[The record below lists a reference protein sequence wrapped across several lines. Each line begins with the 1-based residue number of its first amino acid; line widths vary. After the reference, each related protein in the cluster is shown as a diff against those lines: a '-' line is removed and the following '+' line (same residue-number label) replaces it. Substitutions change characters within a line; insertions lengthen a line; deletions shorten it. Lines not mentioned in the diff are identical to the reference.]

1 MTDRHHTAADA
12 PPTRAAAELADL
24 RAELDDIDRALLDGV
39 RARLEVCGRVAALKQ
54 RHGLDVM
61 QPGRMEVVH
70 RRAQDYAHR
79 HGLSGDFVRSLYT
92 LLIDEACRVEDR
104 IVSGNDAADRV
115 AFGNDAADRVGS
127 GRRGDG
133 TN

>member
-1 MTDRHHTAADA
+1 MSVTDRHHTAADA
-12 PPTRAAAELADL
+12 PSTQAAADLADL
-24 RAELDDIDRALLDGV
+24 RAELDDIDRTLLDGI
-39 RARLEVCGRVAALKQ
+39 RARLEVCGRVAELKQ
-54 RHGLDVM
+54 RHGLDVL

-104 IVSGNDAADRV
+104 IVSGCAP
-115 AFGNDAADRVGS
+115 ADRVGS

>member
-1 MTDRHHTAADA
+1 MSVTDRHHTAADA
-12 PPTRAAAELADL
+12 PTTQAAADLADL
-24 RAELDDIDRALLDGV
+24 RAELDDIDRTLLDGI
-39 RARLEVCGRVAALKQ
+39 RARLEVCGRVAELKQ
-54 RHGLDVM
+54 RHGLDVL

-70 RRAQDYAHR
+70 RRAQDYAYR

-104 IVSGNDAADRV
+104 IVSGGAP
-115 AFGNDAADRVGS
+115 ADRVGS

>member
-1 MTDRHHTAADA
+1 MSVTDRHHTAADA
-12 PPTRAAAELADL
+12 PPTQAADLADL
-24 RAELDDIDRALLDGV
+24 RAELDDIDRTLLDGI
-39 RARLEVCGRVAALKQ
+39 RARLEVCGRVAELKQ
-54 RHGLDVM
+54 RHGLDVL

-104 IVSGNDAADRV
+104 IVSGGAP
-115 AFGNDAADRVGS
+115 ADRVGS

>member
-12 PPTRAAAELADL
+12 PSPQAAAELADL
-24 RAELDDIDRALLDGV
+24 RAELDDIDRTLLDGI
-39 RARLEVCGRVAALKQ
+39 RARLEVCGRVAELKQ

-104 IVSGNDAADRV
+104 IVSGGAT
-115 AFGNDAADRVGS
+115 ADRVGS

>member
-1 MTDRHHTAADA
+1 MSVTDRNHTAAEA
-12 PPTRAAAELADL
+12 PPAQTAADELADL

-39 RARLEVCGRVAALKQ
+39 RARLEVCGRVAELKQ

-92 LLIDEACRVEDR
+92 LLIDEACRVEDH
-104 IVSGNDAADRV
+104 IVSGGDIADRIP
-115 AFGNDAADRVGS
+115 S
-127 GRRGDG
+127 GRRRGVDG